1 MKTTFRNSG
10 FMGIA
15 LFALLSIAT
24 VTKANDEKKQDKSAS
39 KVEMKYLGTREHQ
52 SLFQLQINVQKG
64 EEYIVKFRDNEGY
77 VLYSTLVKSNL
88 DQKYAIDT
96 EQVDNTVTVEVR
108 STKSKKTETF
118 TIKRNHTTLDETVV
132 AKVD

>member
-15 LFALLSIAT
+15 LFALLSIAA
-24 VTKANDEKKQDKSAS
+24 VTRANDEKKQDKSAS

-52 SLFQLQINVQKG
+52 SLFQLQINIQKG

-88 DQKYAIDT
+88 DQRYAIDT
-96 EQVDNTVTVEVR
+96 EQINNTVTVEVR
-108 STKSKKTETF
+108 STKSKKAETF

>member
-24 VTKANDEKKQDKSAS
+24 ITKANDEKKQDKSAS
-39 KVEMKYLGTREHQ
+39 KIEMKYLGKREHQ
-52 SLFQLQINVQKG
+52 SLFQLQINIQKG

-96 EQVDNTVTVEVR
+96 EQVNNTVTVEVR
-108 STKSKKTETF
+108 STKSKKAETF